1 MGTSREVVFFSQNST
16 FQMWQSSPNV
26 FLKTPW
32 GLLTTNLYFL
42 SHVFFSATH
51 HLTKFESNVS
61 PNLESILPIFEKTRG
76 NITEVCFFQK
86 NFTYQ
91 KWEGSSTVR
100 TKLDLTKFER
110 EFTLFQKTRSKLLTL
125 LKTTWGQHR
134 KYFSFREP
142 PT

>member
-16 FQMWQSSPNV
+16 FQMWESSPNV

-32 GLLTTNLYFL
+32 GFLTKNLYFL

-51 HLTKFESNVS
+51 HLSKFESNLS

-91 KWEGSSTVR
+91 KWEGSSTVLLKISWSFV
-100 TKLDLTKFER
+100 TEDVFSHKTWPYQIWEGVY
-110 EFTLFQKTRSKLLTL
+110 TLFQKTRSKLLTL
-125 LKTTWGQHR
+125 LKTL
-134 KYFSFREP
+134 
-142 PT
+142 